1 MADRS
6 GPPPPRH
13 GHDPC
18 GGLRFFFVFFFRL
31 SLNGFSSILSTYA
44 GQRIVF
50 RTRLDLLRHIQRLS
64 ADFHKKTPVGDLIH
78 RIEQD
83 AQQIEELGGFML
95 VSLTR
100 IAVTTI
106 FTVAI
111 MLILNWKLT
120 MVVLPLL
127 VITASTRRYGQPR
140 VRKLSEDVQNTGAGR
155 TSLLQELLSS
165 ILQVQLLRREAAEG
179 RRFAKVA
186 RSGIDLYVRRRGVEV
201 LIGMTNILVTVAGTA
216 VVLGFGGYQVVAGAL
231 TIGGLVAFYTYL
243 SRLFEPIDSITN
255 MYTQYQ
261 RASVSIRRVQQILHE
276 QPSIRDAEDAQPL
289 PRPVRG
295 AVRLRNVS
303 FRYEE
308 KRPILRD
315 VSLDVEPGQVLAV
328 LGPTGSGKSTIA
340 HLFSRLYDPQA
351 GAVLLD
357 GCDVRRLRLR
367 ELREAVAVVPQEPL
381 LFNVT
386 LRENLLLARKN
397 ATREEIDGAVRI
409 AQLDDTLARLPLGL
423 DQPVG
428 PRGGL
433 LSGGERQRVAI
444 ARAILQ
450 RPRVLVL
457 DEATSALD
465 GPTEQRLLASLRTF
479 GRDRTI
485 LVVAHRLAP
494 ILWAD
499 RSLFLEDGV
508 VVAYGRHDE
517 LLASSP
523 RYREFLEQQLQ
534 HERADSVPSAV
545 GVETFR

>member
-1 MADRS
+1 
-6 GPPPPRH
+6 
-13 GHDPC
+13 
-18 GGLRFFFVFFFRL
+18 V
-31 SLNGFSSILSTYA
+31 
-44 GQRIVF
+44 
-50 RTRLDLLRHIQRLS
+50 QRLS
-64 ADFHKKTPVGDLIH
+64 ADFHKKTPIGDLIH

-100 IAVTTI
+100 IIVTAI
-106 FTVAI
+106 FTIAI

-120 MVVLPLL
+120 LVVLPLL
-127 VITASTRRYGQPR
+127 IITASTRRYGQVR
-140 VRKLSEDVQNTGAGR
+140 LRKLSEDVQTTGADR
-155 TSLLQELLSS
+155 TSLLQEVLSS
-165 ILQVQLLRREAAEG
+165 IQQVQLLRRETAEA
-179 RRFAKVA
+179 RRFTKVA
-186 RSGIDLYVRRRGVEV
+186 RRGIDLYVRRRGREM
-201 LIGMTNILVTVAGTA
+201 LFGMTNILVTVAGTA
-216 VVLGFGGYQVVAGAL
+216 LVLGYGGYQVVAGAL

-243 SRLFEPIDSITN
+243 SRLFEPIESITN
-255 MYTQYQ
+255 MYNQYQ
-261 RASVSIRRVQQILHE
+261 RASASISRVQRLLAE
-276 QPSIRDAEDAQPL
+276 QPSIRDDAEAQPL

-295 AVRLRNVS
+295 AVALRDVS
-303 FRYEE
+303 FRYDDE
-308 KRPILRD
+308 RPILRD
-315 VSLDVEPGQVLAV
+315 VSLEVEPGQALAI

-340 HLFSRLYDPQA
+340 HLVSRLYDPQA
-351 GAVLLD
+351 GAVLCD
-357 GCDVRRLRLR
+357 GRDVRHLRLR
-367 ELREAVAVVPQEPL
+367 DLREVVAVVPQEPL
-381 LFNVT
+381 LFNIT

-397 ATREEIDGAVRI
+397 AARAEIDEAVRI
-409 AQLDDTLARLPLGL
+409 AQLDETLARLPLGL

-465 GPTEQRLLASLRTF
+465 GPTEQRMLAALREF

-517 LLASSP
+517 LFESSP
-523 RYREFLEQQLQ
+523 RYREFLEQQLWR
-534 HERADSVPSAV
+534 ERAESVPSTV
-545 GVETFR
+545 GVETLQ

>member
-1 MADRS
+1 
-6 GPPPPRH
+6 
-13 GHDPC
+13 
-18 GGLRFFFVFFFRL
+18 
-31 SLNGFSSILSTYA
+31 
-44 GQRIVF
+44 
-50 RTRLDLLRHIQRLS
+50 
-64 ADFHKKTPVGDLIH
+64 
-78 RIEQD
+78 
-83 AQQIEELGGFML
+83 ML

-106 FTVAI
+106 FTVVI

-140 VRKLSEDVQNTGAGR
+140 LRKLSEEVQNTGAGR

-179 RRFAKVA
+179 RRFAKLA

-201 LIGMTNILVTVAGTA
+201 LVGMTNILVTVAGTA
-216 VVLGFGGYQVVAGAL
+216 LVLGFGGYQVVAGAL
-231 TIGGLVAFYTYL
+231 SIGGLVAFYTFL

-261 RASVSIRRVQQILHE
+261 RASVSIRRVQQVLHE

-308 KRPILRD
+308 ERPILCD
-315 VSLDVEPGQVLAV
+315 VSLDVEPGQVLAI

-340 HLFSRLYDPQA
+340 HLLSRLYDPQA
-351 GAVLLD
+351 GAVLLE

-367 ELREAVAVVPQEPL
+367 ELREVVAVVPQEPL

-397 ATREEIDGAVRI
+397 ATREEIEEAVRI
-409 AQLDDTLARLPLGL
+409 AQLDDTIARLSLGL
-423 DQPVG
+423 EQPVG

-508 VVAYGRHDE
+508 VVAYGRHDALFE
-517 LLASSP
+517 SSP

-534 HERADSVPSAV
+534 REGASAPSAV
-545 GVETFR
+545 GVEAFP

>member
-1 MADRS
+1 M
-6 GPPPPRH
+6 
-13 GHDPC
+13 
-18 GGLRFFFVFFFRL
+18 
-31 SLNGFSSILSTYA
+31 
-44 GQRIVF
+44 
-50 RTRLDLLRHIQRLS
+50 
-64 ADFHKKTPVGDLIH
+64 IH

-100 IAVTTI
+100 IIVTAV

-111 MLILNWKLT
+111 MLVLNWKLT
-120 MVVLPLL
+120 LIVLPLV
-127 VITASTRRYGQPR
+127 VITATTRRYGQPR
-140 VRKLSEDVQNTGAGR
+140 LRKFSEEVQSTGADR
-155 TSLLQELLSS
+155 TSLLQELLSN
-165 ILQVQLLRREAAEG
+165 ILQVQLLRRETAEA

-186 RSGIDLYVRRRGVEV
+186 RSGIDLYIRRRGLEI
-201 LIGMTNILVTVAGTA
+201 LIGMTNIVVTVAGTA
-216 VVLGFGGYQVVAGAL
+216 IVLGVGGYQVVAGAL
-231 TIGGLVAFYTYL
+231 TIGGLVAFYTFL
-243 SRLFEPIDSITN
+243 SRLFEPIENLTN

-261 RASVSIRRVQQILHE
+261 RASTSIRRVQQLLGE

-295 AVRLRNVS
+295 AVALRNVS
-303 FRYEE
+303 FRYEQE
-308 KRPILRD
+308 RPILRD
-315 VSLDVEPGQVLAV
+315 VSLDVAPGEVLAV

-340 HLFSRLYDPQA
+340 HLLSRLYDPQA

-357 GCDVRRLRLR
+357 GCDLRRLRLR
-367 ELREAVAVVPQEPL
+367 EVREAVAVVPQEPL
-381 LFNVT
+381 LFNDT
-386 LRENLLLARKN
+386 LRENLLLARKR
-397 ATREEIDGAVRI
+397 ATREEIDEAVRI
-409 AQLDDTLARLPLGL
+409 AQLDETLARLPHGL

-450 RPRVLVL
+450 RPQVLVL
-457 DEATSALD
+457 DEGTSALD
-465 GPTEQRLLASLRTF
+465 GPTEQRLLAALREF

-508 VVAYGRHDE
+508 AVAYGRHDE
-517 LLASSP
+517 LFDSSP
-523 RYREFLEQQLQ
+523 RYREFLEQQWWR
-534 HERADSVPSAV
+534 ERADSVPSAV
-545 GVETFR
+545 GIEAFP